1 MLNNEY
7 WEDRYRAEEKARELA
22 DKRVAFQLQGVY
34 QQHANNIQKE
44 IDSFWQSYAD
54 KEGITKL
61 EAKQRADKL
70 DMVNVEF
77 KARQLVERANR
88 LRQRGQKVTSKDFTK
103 AENDLMRL
111 YNLKMKTSRLEVLQA
126 NIKLHQYDLALSE
139 FEIIDK
145 HLVESIRRENIFSAG
160 VLNMTLGSFEASKIS
175 ADSIVYANFN
185 NATWSSRVWERQN
198 ELRDIVK
205 KGVADTVLRGKGTN
219 VLINNLKKEF
229 DVSYGYA
236 RRLAVT
242 ESARVYSE
250 AQKANYDAN
259 GVEWFEV
266 MTELKACQIC
276 QPFNGKIFKVSELVP
291 ALNAPPFHPN
301 CRCTTVPH
309 FLIDLKRVGRDEEF
323 LHADMNNKN
332 QSSKYIAEDRGKM
345 YNQDTRETKARF
357 YSGQLLSKISK
368 AEPKITS
375 DMQRIAGENQLAG
388 LEFRKKTAESLARKI
403 TADSQVENIS
413 SAEAASK
420 INDALRYTTIFDSD
434 TFTEEYSKMKQKL
447 IAEGY
452 RVVKVKNTWITNGPY
467 KGVNTVIEKDGINF
481 EMQYHTQESFDLK
494 NGPLHELYEKRRL
507 SSTTKAERHKLDAEM
522 VKLSKTLKVPKNIE
536 RVE

>member
-7 WEDRYRAEEKARELA
+7 WEGRYRAEEKARELA
-22 DKRVAFQLQGVY
+22 DKRVAYQLQGVY

-44 IDSFWQSYAD
+44 IDSFWQRYAD
-54 KEGITKL
+54 REGITKL
-61 EAKQRADKL
+61 EAKQRADRL

-77 KARQLVERANR
+77 KAKQLVERASR
-88 LRQRGQKVTSKDFTK
+88 LRERGQKVTSKDFTK
-103 AENDLMRL
+103 VENDLMRL

-126 NIKLHQYDLALSE
+126 NIKLHQYDLALNE

-145 HLVESIRRENIFSAG
+145 HLIESIRRENIFSAG
-160 VLNMTLGSFEASKIS
+160 VLNMTLGSFESSKIS

-198 ELRDIVK
+198 ELRNIVK

-219 VLINNLKKEF
+219 VLINSLKKEF

-250 AQKANYDAN
+250 AQKSNYETND
-259 GVEWFEV
+259 VEEYEV
-266 MTELKACQIC
+266 MTELKACHIC

-301 CRCTTVPH
+301 CRCTTVP
-309 FLIDLKRVGRDEEF
+309 
-323 LHADMNNKN
+323 
-332 QSSKYIAEDRGKM
+332 SKYFAKDKEKM
-345 YNQDTRETKARF
+345 YDQDTRETKARF

-420 INDALRYTTIFDSD
+420 INDALRYTTIFDPD
-434 TFTEEYSKMKQKL
+434 NFTEEYSKMKQKL

>member
-1 MLNNEY
+1 MLDSKY

-22 DKRVAFQLQGVY
+22 DKRVAYQLQGVY

-44 IDSFWQSYAD
+44 IESFWQRYAD

-61 EAKQRADKL
+61 EAKQRADSL
-70 DMVNVEF
+70 DMVNVGF
-77 KARQLVERANR
+77 KAKQLVERANR
-88 LRQRGQKVTSKDFTK
+88 LRKRGQKVTSEDFTK

-145 HLVESIRRENIFSAG
+145 HLIESIRRENLFSAG
-160 VLNMTLGSFEASKIS
+160 VLNMTLGSFESSKIS

-198 ELRDIVK
+198 ELRNIVK

-219 VLINNLKKEF
+219 VLINSLKKEF

-250 AQKANYDAN
+250 AQKSNYETN
-259 GVEWFEV
+259 GVEEFEV
-266 MTELKACQIC
+266 MTELKACHIC

-309 FLIDLKRVGRDEEF
+309 FRKDVHQYERENDTDYKTL
-323 LHADMNNKN
+323 NNKYVV
-332 QSSKYIAEDRGKM
+332 KDREKA
-345 YNQDTRETKARF
+345 YNQDAREIKARF
-357 YSGQLLSKISK
+357 YSEQLLYKISK

-375 DMQRIAGENQLAG
+375 DMQRITGENQLAG

-403 TADSQVENIS
+403 TADSQAENIS
-413 SAEAASK
+413 SVEAVSK

-434 TFTEEYSKMKQKL
+434 NFTEEYSKMKQKL

-452 RVVKVKNTWITNGPY
+452 RVVKVKNTWLTNGPY

-481 EMQYHTQESFDLK
+481 EMQYHTRESFDLK
-494 NGPLHELYEKRRL
+494 NGLLHDLYEKYRDTNTSDRERMKLFKEMIDL
-507 SSTTKAERHKLDAEM
+507 SNGLEI
-522 VKLSKTLKVPKNIE
+522 PKNIE
-536 RVE
+536 RVK

>member
-1 MLNNEY
+1 MLTNKY

-22 DKRVAFQLQGVY
+22 DKRVAYQLQGVY

-44 IDSFWQSYAD
+44 IDSFWQRYAD

-61 EAKQRADKL
+61 EAKQRADRL
-70 DMVNVEF
+70 DMVNVGF
-77 KARQLVERANR
+77 KAKQLVERANR
-88 LRQRGQKVTSKDFTK
+88 LRKRGQKVTSEDFTK

-145 HLVESIRRENIFSAG
+145 HLIESIRRENLFSAG
-160 VLNMTLGSFEASKIS
+160 VLNMTLGSFESSKIS
-175 ADSIVYANFN
+175 ADSIVYANFS

-198 ELRDIVK
+198 ELRNIVK

-219 VLINNLKKEF
+219 VLINSLKKEF

-250 AQKANYDAN
+250 AQKSNYEAND
-259 GVEWFEV
+259 VEWFEI

-276 QPFNGKIFKVSELVP
+276 QPFNGRIFKVSEMVP

-309 FLIDLKRVGRDEEF
+309 FLIDLKRVGRDNATDYKTLNNKHVVKDREKVYNQGVDRNKNPDKRRPVNITKQKELLRNFKESGGFVWQGDKADEYLKARGVDACCLGHDLIVLQKRPLISEILEELFHSEQFKNGLVIDGEESKILAEIEAQEYLISVAEEF
-323 LHADMNNKN
+323 N
-332 QSSKYIAEDRGKM
+332 
-345 YNQDTRETKARF
+345 
-357 YSGQLLSKISK
+357 ISK
-368 AEPKITS
+368 SE
-375 DMQRIAGENQLAG
+375 QRQTENA
-388 LEFRKKTAESLARKI
+388 LEK
-403 TADSQVENIS
+403 
-413 SAEAASK
+413 
-420 INDALRYTTIFDSD
+420 Y
-434 TFTEEYSKMKQKL
+434 KQKL
-447 IAEGY
+447 KE
-452 RVVKVKNTWITNGPY
+452 
-467 KGVNTVIEKDGINF
+467 
-481 EMQYHTQESFDLK
+481 LK
-494 NGPLHELYEKRRL
+494 KHEE
-507 SSTTKAERHKLDAEM
+507 
-522 VKLSKTLKVPKNIE
+522 
-536 RVE
+536 

>member
-1 MLNNEY
+1 M
-7 WEDRYRAEEKARELA
+7 
-22 DKRVAFQLQGVY
+22 
-34 QQHANNIQKE
+34 
-44 IDSFWQSYAD
+44 
-54 KEGITKL
+54 
-61 EAKQRADKL
+61 
-70 DMVNVEF
+70 
-77 KARQLVERANR
+77 
-88 LRQRGQKVTSKDFTK
+88 
-103 AENDLMRL
+103 
-111 YNLKMKTSRLEVLQA
+111 
-126 NIKLHQYDLALSE
+126 
-139 FEIIDK
+139 
-145 HLVESIRRENIFSAG
+145 
-160 VLNMTLGSFEASKIS
+160 
-175 ADSIVYANFN
+175 
-185 NATWSSRVWERQN
+185 
-198 ELRDIVK
+198 
-205 KGVADTVLRGKGTN
+205 
-219 VLINNLKKEF
+219 
-229 DVSYGYA
+229 
-236 RRLAVT
+236 T

-250 AQKANYDAN
+250 AQKSNYEAND
-259 GVEWFEV
+259 VEEFEV
-266 MTELKACQIC
+266 MTELKACHIC
-276 QPFNGKIFKVSELVP
+276 QPFNGKVFKVSELVP

-309 FLIDLKRVGRDEEF
+309 FRKDVHRYERENDTDYKTL
-323 LHADMNNKN
+323 NNKYVV
-332 QSSKYIAEDRGKM
+332 KDREKA

-357 YSGQLLSKISK
+357 YSEQLLSKISK

-413 SAEAASK
+413 LAEAASK

-452 RVVKVKNTWITNGPY
+452 RVVKVKNTWLTNGPY
-467 KGVNTVIEKDGINF
+467 KGVNTVIEKDGTNF
-481 EMQYHTQESFDLK
+481 EMQYHTRESFDLK

>member
-1 MLNNEY
+1 MLDSKY
-7 WEDRYRAEEKARELA
+7 WEDRYRAEEKDRELA
-22 DKRVAFQLQGVY
+22 DKRVAYQLHGVY

-44 IDSFWQSYAD
+44 IDSFWQRYAD

-61 EAKQRADKL
+61 EAKQRADRL

-77 KARQLVERANR
+77 KAKQLVERANR
-88 LRQRGQKVTSKDFTK
+88 LRERGQKVTSKDFTK

-145 HLVESIRRENIFSAG
+145 HLIESIRRENLFSAG
-160 VLNMTLGSFEASKIS
+160 VLNMTLGSFESSKIS

-198 ELRDIVK
+198 ELRNIVK

-219 VLINNLKKEF
+219 VLINSLKKEF

-250 AQKANYDAN
+250 AQKSNYEAN
-259 GVEWFEV
+259 GVEEFEV
-266 MTELKACQIC
+266 MTELKACHIC

-309 FLIDLKRVGRDEEF
+309 FRKDVHQYERENDTDYKALNNKHVVKDGEKVYNHGIDRNKDPDKRRPLNITKQKELLKDFTESNGFVWQDDKATEYLKSRGVDACCLGHDLIVLQKRPLISEILEELFHAKQFNNGLVIDSVESKILAEIEAQEYLISVAEEF
-323 LHADMNNKN
+323 NIPKSEQRQTEIALE
-332 QSSKYIAEDRGKM
+332 KY
-345 YNQDTRETKARF
+345 
-357 YSGQLLSKISK
+357 
-368 AEPKITS
+368 
-375 DMQRIAGENQLAG
+375 
-388 LEFRKKTAESLARKI
+388 
-403 TADSQVENIS
+403 
-413 SAEAASK
+413 
-420 INDALRYTTIFDSD
+420 
-434 TFTEEYSKMKQKL
+434 KQKL
-447 IAEGY
+447 KE
-452 RVVKVKNTWITNGPY
+452 
-467 KGVNTVIEKDGINF
+467 
-481 EMQYHTQESFDLK
+481 LK
-494 NGPLHELYEKRRL
+494 KHEE
-507 SSTTKAERHKLDAEM
+507 
-522 VKLSKTLKVPKNIE
+522 
-536 RVE
+536 

>member
-1 MLNNEY
+1 M
-7 WEDRYRAEEKARELA
+7 
-22 DKRVAFQLQGVY
+22 
-34 QQHANNIQKE
+34 
-44 IDSFWQSYAD
+44 
-54 KEGITKL
+54 
-61 EAKQRADKL
+61 
-70 DMVNVEF
+70 
-77 KARQLVERANR
+77 
-88 LRQRGQKVTSKDFTK
+88 
-103 AENDLMRL
+103 
-111 YNLKMKTSRLEVLQA
+111 
-126 NIKLHQYDLALSE
+126 
-139 FEIIDK
+139 
-145 HLVESIRRENIFSAG
+145 
-160 VLNMTLGSFEASKIS
+160 
-175 ADSIVYANFN
+175 
-185 NATWSSRVWERQN
+185 
-198 ELRDIVK
+198 VK

-219 VLINNLKKEF
+219 VLINNLRKEF

-250 AQKANYDAN
+250 AQSANYEAN
-259 GVEWFEV
+259 GVEWYEV

-276 QPFNGKIFKVSELVP
+276 QPFNRRIFKVSELVP

-332 QSSKYIAEDRGKM
+332 QSSKYIAKDKEKM
-345 YNQDTRETKARF
+345 YDQDTRETKARF
-357 YSGQLLSKISK
+357 YSGQLLSNISK

-420 INDALRYTTIFDSD
+420 INDALRYTTIFDPD
-434 TFTEEYSKMKQKL
+434 NFTEEYSKMKQKL